1 MRQQHQVVDRGDVD
15 TSGSPIELTA
25 AQRGM
30 WFAESLSADYSVTVA
45 QYVDV
50 RDGERPLDDELLRRV
65 ILEVGRE
72 TEMAFTRIVE
82 TDGVPMQV
90 VDQSIDNDVEFVDFR
105 DETNPVASAREWM
118 NSDYRVGMD
127 LLSDRLVV
135 SALLRVADDR
145 IFWYVRAHHIALD
158 GYAALTIVYEILNR
172 YNAAV
177 TGVEYVPKPGAKLDE
192 LVADD
197 QKYLTSTRR
206 AADREY
212 WAARVHDLPERVTL
226 AQQPAA
232 VPLSPCNAVAAAEI
246 DAARQQTIGRLA
258 ASLNSSAAVLLS
270 AGFSAFLARMAGTDD
285 VVLSLPVTG
294 RATARIKRAAGM
306 LSNML
311 PVRFRDVTRL
321 SMRGLVEQAQ
331 LEFTGV
337 LRHQRYRFEDIRI
350 DAGLQD
356 ANTASFG
363 PIVNMMFF
371 DKPIELAGAT
381 VDYHILSS
389 GILEDL
395 RLNLY
400 QASPGARIGVDLHGN
415 PNLYDEADLSRH
427 LERFLAFLDRVFAQL
442 DTPIGDIDL
451 LLPGERADLLGL
463 GVGPL
468 RPLPMPS
475 AHLLDGFGA
484 AVSETPTAIAV
495 EFGDRRWTYREFDE
509 LRWRMAATLR
519 SAGVGEG
526 DRVVVTLDR
535 GPAQVVAIYAVL
547 TLGAAYV
554 PVDPAQPDQRRML
567 IAETVDARVVIDDE
581 YLIATAFDPDDVA
594 SGPDGHGESTRTTAG
609 GGSAAAYV
617 IFTSGSTGV
626 PKGVQVGHEA
636 VLNRLAWM
644 QDNYGLATD
653 DVVLYK
659 TPFTFDVSVWELLWA
674 LGQGARL
681 VIAEPGGH
689 RDPAYLRELIIS
701 RGISVLHFVPSMLDV
716 YTEVLANEGHTTLL
730 PSAVRY
736 VFTSGEALPRHLA
749 ERVIEG
755 SEADLVNLYGPTEA
769 AVDVTEYPVGN
780 DDGPVPIGGPV
791 ANTRVHV
798 LDGALAPAPV
808 GVAGE
813 LYLAGIQLAD
823 GYVGRRGLTSE
834 RFVADPSGP
843 AGTRMYRTGDL
854 VRWTQDG
861 TLHYL
866 GRTDFQVKI
875 RGQRVEPGE
884 IEAVLDAMPGVE
896 ASAVVPRTDLAAG
909 PVLVAYLRS
918 GSTEVADAA
927 EVTESAA
934 LAWCRQHLPSHM
946 VPVAA
951 MRLEQF
957 PLNSSGKLDR
967 KRLPT
972 PEPNRSVEYVA
983 PRTPIELALTS
994 LLTELLGVER
1004 IGLRDNI
1011 FALGG
1016 DSLLAARLV
1025 SRARSDRDLRVDL
1038 TTVFSAVDVGGI
1050 AERTEFGDAPERVEL
1065 RRVERQGVIPLS
1077 HAQTRLWFVNRMDSG
1092 AATYN
1097 MPGAVRLGHEVD
1109 VDALHASIE
1118 SLVERHETLRTRFGS
1133 HLGEPVQEILT
1144 TREAMEFLDTEVFD
1158 AVDRLDELIAAEAAR
1173 GFDLVHEIP
1182 FRIRILRDRDG
1193 YVVVTVLHHIAG
1205 DGFSLQPLIRDLMV
1219 GYTSLRDGKGPGLDP
1234 LEVQYA
1240 DFAIWQ
1246 RALLGELESP
1256 TPRAAE
1262 GLAFWRAELA
1272 DMPDLLMLP
1281 TDRPRPHVATGAGG
1295 YVDADLDA
1303 DIAMSIRG
1311 LARDHGVTPFT
1322 VVHTALAILLSR
1334 WGEVDEV
1341 SIGTAVA
1348 GRDEPATAQLVGM
1361 FVNTVVLRTAVSP
1374 TDTVADLL
1382 GRAHGTRTRA
1392 VRHADIPFEWI
1403 VDALSPERSASH
1415 TPLFQVALTMHPGHA
1430 STLHHFD
1437 ESARLL
1443 DARVPSAKFDLSIT
1457 VTDQADAGG
1466 YHLEFSYATDIF
1478 EHRTAER
1485 VAAQLE
1491 LVLRAMVQAPV
1502 RTVGTIDIVADEDRG
1517 ELISGGEG
1525 FAAPALLRDL
1535 FGAGAQVADPHSL
1548 AIAGSSEIT
1557 WSMLSARS
1565 NQLAR
1570 ELVST
1575 GVGPGDIVAICI
1587 PRSHQSVISMLAVAA
1602 SGAAFVSID
1611 PTLPAARIAEMLADS
1626 GATVGLSVTDHASR
1640 LLDSATWLVIGHEDT
1655 EFRLA
1660 GHSGAPLRPEE
1671 LVRTPR
1677 LDDLAYLIYTS
1688 GSTGRP
1694 KAAALSHRGLSNV
1707 VANQRSILQLTEES
1721 RVLHVASP
1729 SFDASIFEI
1738 VMALGQGARLV
1749 ISPAGVFGGDELASL
1764 IRDQGV
1770 THAVMTPSALGT
1782 IEPAAV
1788 PKLRRVI
1795 SVGEACPPDLMRRW
1809 ARAGRRFHNL
1819 YGPTEASIWATAA
1832 GPMTEHDEVSIGG
1845 SIPGVGAVVLDRAL
1859 RPVPTGVPGE
1869 LYLRGVQ
1876 LARGYHRRSDLT
1888 ALRFVADPHAP
1899 GERMYRTGDR
1909 VIRTV
1914 RGDLRYLG
1922 RTDFQL
1928 KIRGLRIEPGEVE
1941 AAIVDHPLVADA
1953 VCLGVRAPNG
1963 DDVLVAYATLAEGA
1977 SADPAHVLEH
1987 AATRLAGYMVP
1998 HTLVVVDEF
2007 RLTTSGKIDRKSL
2020 PAVDFGTAAPYR
2032 QPGSQLEMVVAGVFG
2047 QVLGLERVSADA
2059 DFFHL
2064 GGSSLSATKVTAR
2077 LAALL
2082 DREVPVKLLF
2092 ERPTVSALAAAL
2104 TSGPTGHGVP
2114 ALHARSRTE
2123 LVHVSGMQRGL
2134 WLINRAEPESAA
2146 YNVAMALRLSG
2157 DLDVPALTR
2166 ATIDLGRR
2174 HEALRTVYPMINGEP
2189 VQVIMPADALD
2200 SEVTLEVRDSDG
2212 SRSSEIA
2219 QITGAA
2225 FDISVRPPVRVVLL
2239 RVSAD
2244 EHVLVFV
2251 VHHISADGAS
2261 MMPLA
2266 RDLMAAYAA
2275 RHGGAEPAW
2284 KPLQVQYADFSMWL
2298 SERLAMVDD
2307 GVSEQERQ
2315 LNYWEQRLSGLPEI
2329 LELPASKPRPK
2340 IPDFDGAAVDFEI
2353 PSDVVGKL
2361 DEISRKHHTTQFM
2374 VTHAV
2379 FAVLLARLSGR
2390 DDIVIGTP
2398 FAGRGEPLVEDVVGM
2413 FVNTLALRTRVD
2425 GAESFLELLD
2435 RVRGD
2440 DLADMSHAAI
2450 PFDEVVARLMSRP
2463 PTAHNP
2469 VFQVML
2475 AYQNVEFPVLRLD
2488 GLTVEPVPEELTSAK
2503 VDLALTLFPGDPERE
2518 ARGGALRAQFVYATA
2533 LFDEETVSRM
2543 AARYVRLLAELVDDP
2558 ERAVG
2563 DAAMAIDAD
2572 HAHDRT
2578 DHDEQISLFDLI
2590 AAAATCDPGASI
2602 LPDMCGVSFGDL
2614 SAHASALSAVV
2625 PDGDSALTM
2634 ALMTLVPGL
2643 ATASPDELDD
2653 VLGSLHIRA
2662 RAAVARD
2669 NSTPAD
2675 PI

>member
-1 MRQQHQVVDRGDVD
+1 MSQQHTADDRREAGL
-15 TSGSPIELTA
+15 GGPLLELTA

-30 WFAESLSADYSVTVA
+30 WFAESLSPDYSVTVA
-45 QYVDV
+45 QYIDI
-50 RDGERPLDDELLRRV
+50 RDDDRPLDEELLRQLIV
-65 ILEVGRE
+65 DAGRE

-82 TDGVPMQV
+82 VDGVPMQV
-90 VDQSIDNDVEFVDFR
+90 VDQSIDNHLQVVDLR
-105 DETNPVASAREWM
+105 GEADPVARARDWM
-118 NSDYRVGMD
+118 NSDYRGNMD
-127 LLSDRLVV
+127 LLSDPLVV
-135 SALLRVADDR
+135 GALLRVADDR

-158 GYAALTIVYEILNR
+158 GYAALTVVYEILNR

-177 TGVEYVPKPGAKLDE
+177 TGAEYVSKPGAKLDE

-197 QKYLTSTRR
+197 QKYLSGTRR
-206 AADREY
+206 QADREY
-212 WAARVHDLPERVTL
+212 WADRVHDLPERVTL
-226 AQQPAA
+226 AQQSAA
-232 VPLSPCNAVAAAEI
+232 APLSPCNAVAATEM
-246 DAARQQTIGRLA
+246 DSARQQTIERLA
-258 ASLNSSAAVLLS
+258 ASLNSSPAVLLS

-294 RATARIKRAAGM
+294 RATAKIKRAAGM
-306 LSNML
+306 VSNML
-311 PVRFRDVTRL
+311 PVRFRDVRRL
-321 SMRGLVEQAQ
+321 SMRGLVDQAQ

-337 LRHQRYRFEDIRI
+337 LRHQRYRFEDIRL

-363 PIVNMMFF
+363 PIVNIMFF
-371 DKPIELAGAT
+371 DKPVEMAGAT
-381 VDYHILSS
+381 VDYHILAS

-400 QASPGARIGVDLHGN
+400 QASPTARIGVDLHGN
-415 PNLYDEADLSRH
+415 PNLYDEAELRGH
-427 LERFLAFLDRVFAQL
+427 LERFLAFLDRVLAHL
-442 DTPIGDIDL
+442 DTPIGDLDL
-451 LLPGERADLLGL
+451 LLPGERADLLDL

-468 RPLPMPS
+468 RPLPTPS
-475 AHLLDGFGA
+475 AHLLDGFDA
-484 AVSETPTAIAV
+484 AVGETPTATAV
-495 EFGDRRWTYREFDE
+495 EFGDQQWTYREFDE
-509 LRWRMAATLR
+509 LRWRFAATLR
-519 SAGVGEG
+519 MAGVGQG
-526 DRVVVTLDR
+526 DHVVVSLDR

-554 PVDPAQPDQRRML
+554 PVDPTQPDQRRSL
-567 IAETVDARVVIDDE
+567 IADAVGARVVIDDE
-581 YLIATAFDPDDVA
+581 YLANVGFGPGGFD
-594 SGPDGHGESTRTTAG
+594 DGRIYDGARKTVG
-609 GGSAAAYV
+609 GGATAAYV

-626 PKGVQVGHEA
+626 PKGVQVSHEA
-636 VLNRLAWM
+636 VINRLAWM

-674 LGQGARL
+674 LGRGARL
-681 VIAEPGGH
+681 VIAKPGGH

-701 RGISVLHFVPSMLDV
+701 RGITVLHFVPSMLDV
-716 YTEVLANEGHTTLL
+716 YTEVLANEGHSTLL
-730 PSAVRY
+730 PSTVRF
-736 VFTSGEALPRHLA
+736 VFTSGEALPRSLA
-749 ERVIEG
+749 ERVIDG
-755 SEADLVNLYGPTEA
+755 SNADLVNLYGPTEA
-769 AVDVTEYPVGN
+769 AVDVTECTVGS
-780 DDGPVPIGGPV
+780 DDGPVPIGTPV

-798 LDGALAPAPV
+798 LDGALAQVPV

-823 GYVGRRGLTSE
+823 GYVGRPGLTSE
-834 RFVADPSGP
+834 RFVADPFGP
-843 AGTRMYRTGDL
+843 DGTRMYRTGDL
-854 VRWTQDG
+854 VRWADDG
-861 TLHYL
+861 SLHYL
-866 GRTDFQVKI
+866 GRTDFQIKI

-884 IEAVLDAMPGVE
+884 IEAVLDAMPGVD

-909 PVLVAYLRS
+909 PVLVAYVRS
-918 GSTEVADAA
+918 ESTD
-927 EVTESAA
+927 VTESAA
-934 LAWCRQHLPSHM
+934 LAWCRGHLPSHM

-951 MRLEQF
+951 MRLDEF
-957 PLNSSGKLDR
+957 PLNPSGKLDR
-967 KRLPT
+967 KRLPV
-972 PEPNRSVEYVA
+972 PELNRSVEYVA
-983 PRTPIELALTS
+983 PRTRVELALSS
-994 LLTELLGVER
+994 LITELLGVER

-1016 DSLLAARLV
+1016 DSLMAARLV
-1025 SRARSDRDLRVDL
+1025 SRARSERDLQVDL
-1038 TTVFSAVDVGGI
+1038 TTVFSAVDIGGI
-1050 AERTEFGDAPERVEL
+1050 ADLTEFGGEPEHVVL
-1065 RRVERQGVIPLS
+1065 RRFEREAVIPLS
-1077 HAQTRLWFVNRMDSG
+1077 HAQTRLWFVNRMDPG

-1118 SLVERHETLRTRFGS
+1118 FLVERHETLRTRFGS

-1144 TREAMEFLDTEVFD
+1144 TAEAMEFLDTEVFD

-1173 GFDLVHEIP
+1173 GFDLVREIP
-1182 FRIRILRDRDG
+1182 FRIRILRDREG

-1205 DGFSLQPLIRDLMV
+1205 DGFSLQPLIRDLVV
-1219 GYTSLRDGKGPGLDP
+1219 GYTHLRDGTKPDLEP

-1246 RALLGELESP
+1246 RTLLGELESP
-1256 TPRAAE
+1256 TERAAE
-1262 GLAFWRAELA
+1262 GLSFWQTELA
-1272 DMPDLLMLP
+1272 DMADLLMLP
-1281 TDRPRPHVATGAGG
+1281 TDRPRPHLPTGAGG
-1295 YVDADLDA
+1295 YIDAVIDA
-1303 DIAMSIRG
+1303 ELATSIRG
-1311 LARDHGVTPFT
+1311 LARDRGVTPFT
-1322 VVHTALAILLSR
+1322 VVHAALAIVLSR
-1334 WGEVDEV
+1334 WAEVDEV

-1348 GRDEPATAQLVGM
+1348 GRDEPATAELVGM
-1361 FVNTVVLRTAVSP
+1361 FVNTVVLRTAVSSV
-1374 TDTVADLL
+1374 DTVADLL
-1382 GRAHGTRTRA
+1382 ERAHETKTRA

-1403 VDALSPERSASH
+1403 VDAVSPERSASH

-1430 STLHHFD
+1430 TTLHHFD
-1437 ESARLL
+1437 ESARLI
-1443 DARVPSAKFDLSIT
+1443 DARVPAAKFDLSIT
-1457 VTDQADAGG
+1457 VTDQADSGG
-1466 YHLEFSYATDIF
+1466 YDLELSYAADIF
-1478 EHRTAER
+1478 ERRTAER
-1485 VAAQLE
+1485 VAAQLD
-1491 LVLRAMVQAPV
+1491 LVLRTMVAAPA
-1502 RTVGTIDIVADEDRG
+1502 RSVGTIDIVADEDRA
-1517 ELISGGEG
+1517 ELISGVE
-1525 FAAPALLRDL
+1525 ALAEPALLRDL
-1535 FGAGAQVADPHSL
+1535 FRAGAEQADPHSL
-1548 AIAGSSEIT
+1548 AIAGTSEIT
-1557 WSMLSARS
+1557 WSMLVARS

-1570 ELVST
+1570 ELVSM
-1575 GVGPGDIVAICI
+1575 GVGPGDMVAICV
-1587 PRSHQSVISMLAVAA
+1587 PRSHHSVLSMMAVAA

-1611 PTLPAARIAEMLADS
+1611 PALPAARIAEILADS
-1626 GATVGLSVTDHASR
+1626 EAAVGLSVEESASR
-1640 LLDSATWLVIGHEDT
+1640 LPDAVDWLVIGHEDT

-1660 GHSGAPLRPEE
+1660 GHSGAPLGDAE
-1671 LVRTPR
+1671 LVRTPH

-1707 VANQRSILQLTEES
+1707 VANQQSILRVSSES

-1738 VMALGQGARLV
+1738 LMALGQGARLV
-1749 ISPAGVFGGDELASL
+1749 ISPAGVFGGDELATL
-1764 IRDQGV
+1764 MRDQGV

-1819 YGPTEASIWATAA
+1819 YGPTEVSIWATAA
-1832 GPMTEHDEVSIGG
+1832 GPMTEHDEVSIGL
-1845 SIPGVGAVVLDRAL
+1845 SIPGVGAIVLDRAL

-1888 ALRFVADPHAP
+1888 ASRFVADPFAP

-1909 VIRTV
+1909 VIRTM
-1914 RGDLRYLG
+1914 RGDLRYIG

-1941 AAIVDHPLVADA
+1941 AAIVDHPLVTDA
-1953 VCLGVRAPNG
+1953 VCLGVPAPNG

-1977 SADPAHVLEH
+1977 SADPAHILEH

-2082 DREVPVKLLF
+2082 DRQVPVKLLF

-2104 TSGPTGHGVP
+2104 TSGPTGQGMP

-2200 SEVTLEVRDSDG
+2200 NDVLLEVRDVAG
-2212 SRSSEIA
+2212 SLSAEIA
-2219 QITGAA
+2219 EITGAG
-2225 FDISVRPPVRVVLL
+2225 FDITVRPPVRAVLL
-2239 RVSAD
+2239 RVSPD

-2284 KPLQVQYADFSMWL
+2284 KPLAVQYADFSMWL
-2298 SERLAMVDD
+2298 SERLAVLDD

-2315 LNYWEQRLSGLPEI
+2315 LSYWQERLSGLPEI

-2340 IPDFDGAAVDFEI
+2340 TPSFEGAAVEFEI
-2353 PSDVVGKL
+2353 PSDVVAKL
-2361 DEISRKHHTTQFM
+2361 EETSRKHHTTQFM

-2398 FAGRGEPLVEDVVGM
+2398 FAGRGEPLLEDVVGM

-2425 GAESFLELLD
+2425 GGERFLELLD

-2450 PFDEVVARLMSRP
+2450 PFDEIVARIMSRP

-2469 VFQVML
+2469 IFQVML
-2475 AYQNVEFPVLRLD
+2475 AFQNVEFPVLRLD
-2488 GLTVEPVPEELTSAK
+2488 GLTVEPVREELTSAK
-2503 VDLALTLFPGDPERE
+2503 VDLALTFFPNDPERE
-2518 ARGGALRAQFVYATA
+2518 ARGGALRAQFTYATD
-2533 LFDEETVSRM
+2533 LFDEETVKRM

-2558 ERAVG
+2558 ERVVG
-2563 DAAMAIDAD
+2563 DASMAIDSDQAD
-2572 HAHDRT
+2572 DPAEG
-2578 DHDEQISLFDLI
+2578 DEQASLFDLI
-2590 AAAATCDPGASI
+2590 ADAVTCDPDAAI
-2602 LPDMCGVSFGDL
+2602 LPDVCAVSFGDL
-2614 SAHASALSAVV
+2614 STHVSALSAVV
-2625 PDGDSALTM
+2625 PDADSALTM

-2643 ATASPDELDD
+2643 ATAGPAELDD
-2653 VLGSLHIRA
+2653 VLSSLHA
-2662 RAAVARD
+2662 RAHRVAARD
-2669 NSTPAD
+2669 KSTPID